1 MARVSAVLNGSLTPA
16 QIMGDI
22 SYADALR
29 LYHQWWID
37 DDPKNRLASS
47 VVLAT
52 KSAKGLF
59 SAYG

>member
-1 MARVSAVLNGSLTPA
+1 MARVSAVTHGSLTPA
-16 QIMGDI
+16 QIMGEI

-47 VVLAT
+47 VVLASR
-52 KSAKGLF
+52 SARGLF
-59 SAYG
+59 SSYG